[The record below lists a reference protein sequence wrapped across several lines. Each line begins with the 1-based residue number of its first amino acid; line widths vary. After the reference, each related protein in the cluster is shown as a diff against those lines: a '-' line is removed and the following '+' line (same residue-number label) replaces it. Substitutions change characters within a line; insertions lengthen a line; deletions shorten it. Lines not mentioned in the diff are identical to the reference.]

1 MSFGYKNIQ
10 SVVIIVILCVIM
22 EITSHVEFTNVK
34 CTSSD
39 VKFVNYEVCR
49 LKSVNRTYKY
59 VSVKSRLYKLPITN
73 ATINISL
80 FKRLNGY
87 KPFLYNVSVD
97 ACRFLQIQKS
107 NPVVKYLFNL
117 FLTHSNVKNPSCP
130 FSLSYVTVD
139 KLTTNFLNNQFS
151 KVLPVP
157 EGDYLFVFKWFS
169 DNIYRSSVNVYS
181 TIS

>member
-1 MSFGYKNIQ
+1 MPDWGVLVLRLMRKSFGARPLFAGV
-10 SVVIIVILCVIM
+10 SP
-22 EITSHVEFTNVK
+22 EFTNIK
-34 CTSSD
+34 CTSAD

-59 VSVKSRLYKLPITN
+59 VSVKSRLFKLPITN
-73 ATINISL
+73 ATINISV

-97 ACRFLQIQKS
+97 ACRFLQVQKS
-107 NPVVKYLFNL
+107 NSVVKYLFNL
-117 FLTHSNVKNPSCP
+117 FLTHSNVKNPNCP
-130 FSLSYVTVD
+130 FNAYVTVD
-139 KLTTNFLNNQFS
+139 KLTTNFLNNQFTN
-151 KVLPVP
+151 VLPVP

-169 DNIYRSSVNVYS
+169 ENIYRSSVKVYS